1 MFKAIHTNPK
11 YLLSIFQVIDNIN
24 PTITFQFTDNGIYI
38 QVMNVSHTCIFNSLI
53 SSVDFESY
61 EIKKNIK
68 FGITLK
74 YLVKILDLMDPN
86 DTIEFNL
93 KSTDILEIIRKNKSK
108 TSIYKIKLLDLDYT
122 EFDSSQFDVDYDME
136 LKVNF
141 SQFQNDIKEMM
152 ILEAESVTI
161 NNLEQRISFVSEG
174 DNGILEIEVNSMNSL
189 VKSKYE
195 LIKNDIPLKLSVC
208 LSYLTAIFKMSTISH
223 SIVINAS
230 ENKPLNIEIQTND
243 SNKHNYY
250 IAPKY

>member
-11 YLLSIFQVIDNIN
+11 YLLSIFQVIENIN
-24 PTITFQFTDNGIYI
+24 PIITIQFTADGIYI
-38 QVMNVSHTCIFNSLI
+38 QVMNVCHTCIFNSLI
-53 SSVDFESY
+53 SSSDFESY
-61 EIKKNIK
+61 EIKKNTKI
-68 FGITLK
+68 GIALK

-86 DTIEFNL
+86 DTIELNL
-93 KSTDILEIIRKNKSK
+93 KSTDMLEIIRKNESK
-108 TSIYKIKLLDLDYT
+108 TSVYKIKLLDVEYT
-122 EFDSSQFDVDYDME
+122 EFDNSQFNLDYDMK

-141 SQFQNDIKEMM
+141 CQFRNDIKEMM

-161 NNLEQRISFVSEG
+161 NNSEGKISFVSEG
-174 DNGILEIEVNSMNSL
+174 DNGILEIEVNSINSL
-189 VKSKYE
+189 VKNKYE

-243 SNKHNYY
+243 SNKYNYY